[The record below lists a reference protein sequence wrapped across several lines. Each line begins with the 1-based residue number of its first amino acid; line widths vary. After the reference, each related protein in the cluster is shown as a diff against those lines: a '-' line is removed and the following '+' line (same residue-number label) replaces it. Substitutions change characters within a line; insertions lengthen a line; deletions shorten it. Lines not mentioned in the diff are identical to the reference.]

1 MRIHLL
7 SLPHLP
13 AKQTKGKELFVDYS
27 QSHVVILKDYLVRE
41 LFVDYS
47 QSHVVISKD
56 YLVSLKK
63 KTMDK
68 AATNETK

>member
-1 MRIHLL
+1 MRIHNLL

-13 AKQTKGKELFVDYS
+13 AKQTKG
-27 QSHVVILKDYLVRE
+27 RE
-41 LFVDYS
+41 LLVDYS